1 MRLLASGA
9 LIAALLAACGDA
21 NGPQPAA
28 GTPAADTPAATT
40 AATPAVEDAAQ
51 AAATAPPA
59 LLEGNVSEA
68 YVGDLD
74 GMIERRV
81 IRALVPFSKTF
92 YFVDL
97 GGTQRGISYEYMKAF
112 EDDLNQRLKTGH
124 VRVHVVFVP
133 TTRDQM
139 PALLEAGRGDIA
151 AVDATIGNVHVANFA
166 FTVPIATG
174 IKELVV
180 TGPGA
185 PAIAGLDDLAGKTV
199 YVSPQSSRET
209 HLRALSDQLVARGL
223 APIDVQLAPA
233 ELEPEDLLEMVNAG
247 LLPAVAVNRYY
258 GVFWSKI
265 FPDLVVREDLVISD
279 SNDIG
284 FAVRKGNP
292 RLKAELDA
300 FLESRAKGSTFG
312 NVTIRSYLDNTKWV
326 KNATNEA
333 EMAKFR
339 ELIGLF
345 QTYSERYGVDWVLM
359 AAQGYQESR
368 LDQSVRSPVGA
379 IGVMQVMPATGA
391 DMKVGDISE
400 RENNIHAGIKY
411 VRWVMD
417 EYYKDEPMTEKN
429 KMLFAFASYN
439 AGPGRVRGL
448 RKVAAERGLDP
459 NVWFNNVEHVAAEK
473 IGRETVQYVS
483 NIYKYYIAYTL
494 AKDRYMQKVQAEA
507 AKD

>member
-1 MRLLASGA
+1 MRLLACGA

-21 NGPQPAA
+21 QGPQP
-28 GTPAADTPAATT
+28 TVDTPAASAPAT
-40 AATPAVEDAAQ
+40 AAPEPDAA
-51 AAATAPPA
+51 AAKAPTLPA
-59 LLEGNVSEA
+59 GAVGEA
-68 YVGDLD
+68 FVGDLD

-81 IRALVPFSKTF
+81 IRALVPYSKTF
-92 YFVDL
+92 YFIDL

-112 EDDLNQRLKTGH
+112 EDDLNQRLETGNL
-124 VRVHVVFVP
+124 RVHVVFVP

-139 PALLEAGRGDIA
+139 AALLDSGRGDVA
-151 AVDATIGNVHVANFA
+151 AVDATIGHERLANFD

-174 IKELVV
+174 VKEIVV
-180 TGPGA
+180 TGPSS
-185 PAIAGLDDLAGKTV
+185 PPIADLDDLAGKTV
-199 YVSPQSSRET
+199 YVRPDSTREA
-209 HLRALSDQLVARGL
+209 HLEALSARLVARGL
-223 APIDVQLAPA
+223 APIDVRRAPP

-247 LLPAVAVNRYY
+247 LLPAVVVNRYY
-258 GVFWSKI
+258 GVFWRKI

-279 SNDIG
+279 ANDIG
-284 FAVRKGNP
+284 FAMRKGSP
-292 RLKAELDA
+292 RLKAELDR
-300 FLESRAKGSTFG
+300 FLASHAKGSTFG
-312 NVTIRSYLDNTKWV
+312 NVTIRNYLDNTKWV
-326 KNATNEA
+326 KNATNEV

-339 ELIGLF
+339 ELVGLF
-345 QTYSERYGVDWVLM
+345 RTYSERYGVDWVLM

-368 LDQSVRSPVGA
+368 LDQSVKSPVGA

-391 DMKVGDISE
+391 DMKVGDITD

-417 EYYKDEPMTEKN
+417 QYYKDEPMTEKN

-448 RKVAAERGLDP
+448 RKLAAERGLDP

-494 AKDRYMQKVQAEA
+494 VNERTRKRQQGA
-507 AKD
+507 AAQG